1 MKKIKLTLVEVLYG
15 HRCNLSCSGC
25 SSISD
30 QIKDY
35 NQDPTI
41 ESIFESIDNLSN
53 TVIPDSIDLMG
64 GELFLYWDKIKQI
77 VPKIREKFPTTTI
90 TMTTNGMLLEKYQD
104 EVVDLCKAYGPCVLE
119 VTNHF
124 TLFPQD
130 TMTLNYKKKIDN
142 FIEKNNFAPDTHH
155 IVEFKTAKDQTFE
168 NADLNIEVTI
178 TNPITFYPGYQTIN
192 SQVKPFAT
200 NDPEGS
206 YRNGCA
212 MPICHM
218 LVDSKLYKCSW
229 LAFLPKLLAK
239 HGQLDDP
246 DWTKYLEYQPV
257 DLAAPSEQALA
268 DFEATR
274 HSAISVCDMCSNNVK
289 HHISHNRS
297 TVLP

>member
-35 NQDPTI
+35 DQDPTI
-41 ESIFESIDNLSN
+41 ESIFESIDHLSN
-53 TVIPDSIDLMG
+53 TVIPGSIDLMG
-64 GELFLYWDKIKQI
+64 GELFLYWDRIKQI
-77 VPKIREKFPTTTI
+77 VPKVREKFPATTI
-90 TMTTNGMLLEKYQD
+90 IMTTNGMMLDKYQN
-104 EVVDLCKAYGPCVLE
+104 EVIELCNTYGPCVLE

-130 TMTLNYKKKIDN
+130 TLTLNYKKKIDS
-142 FIEKNNFAPDTHH
+142 FIEKNNFVSDTPY
-155 IVEFKTAKDQTFE
+155 IVKFKTAEDATFE
-168 NADLNIEVTI
+168 NPDLNMEVSI
-178 TNPITFYPGYQTIN
+178 SKPQVFIPGYQKTDG
-192 SQVKPFAT
+192 QVKPFAT

-239 HGQLDDP
+239 YGQLDDP
-246 DWTKYLEYQPV
+246 DWKKYLEYQPV
-257 DLAAPSEQALA
+257 DLSNPTEQALA

-274 HSAISVCDMCSNNVK
+274 HSAISVCDMCSNNVN
-289 HHISHNRS
+289 HQIPHNRS